1 MKKVLIGTI
10 IGGFMTVMGLVAP
23 ASATGSTPFTTP
35 PPPPFTQ
42 ALYGVA
48 PNFFG
53 GVAFAPN
60 GDPLVDEC
68 AFGGSPLHRFDHTTT
83 LPVTNGT
90 STLHPVTTESS
101 NAGCGL
107 TNHPNGALYTNT
119 SAGVIKLDAN
129 TGAQLA
135 GPFGPG
141 GRALG
146 IAVDPQTGN
155 LAYVESDST
164 IGFVDPGFTTTG
176 TLSTV
181 TSGGFVDQIIYDP
194 TGNYLFLSNRDL
206 NALTI
211 LKRDGTLVQNV
222 PLVFGGGP
230 DGIAFHATAPTF
242 VLTNNNDGSLT
253 RFDFPGSD
261 FTQTPTQSVFAS
273 GGFRGDMSQV
283 GPDGCLY
290 LTQAGTRYDDGT
302 VTGQNSLVQICPGFA
317 PPPGV
322 GGGDVPVTNTCD
334 RTITGDVPGS
344 VVVSAG
350 TTCLFKATVHGSM
363 TVQSGAAASVLNS
376 TVAGSFSASG
386 AAGLTICNS
395 HLSSVS
401 ITGSTKF
408 VLVGDGGDGSSS
420 CAGNTVSGSV
430 NLARQQG
437 GLELGGNTIAGSVI
451 VQSNLAPGTPPGT
464 PTEDAATEIEGN
476 QLRSSLV
483 CVSNTPA
490 PVNDGHVNTVAGSRS
505 GQCTGTF

>member
-10 IGGFMTVMGLVAP
+10 IGGFMTVMGLVVP

-35 PPPPFTQ
+35 PPAPFSQ
-42 ALYGVA
+42 ALYGVV
-48 PNFFG
+48 PSFLG

-60 GDPLVDEC
+60 GDPLVDNC
-68 AFGGSPLHRFDHTTT
+68 FDSGSAVYRFDHTTT

-90 STLHPVTTESS
+90 STLHPVTALPNS

-107 TNHPNGALYTNT
+107 ANHPNGALYTNT
-119 SAGVIKLDAN
+119 SSGVIKLDAN

-141 GRALG
+141 GDALG

-155 LAYVESDST
+155 LAYVLDSGA

-181 TSGGFVDQIIYDP
+181 TSGGFVDQITYDP
-194 TGNYLFLSNRDL
+194 TGNYLFLSNRSL

-211 LKRDGTLVQNV
+211 LKRDGTLVQNA
-222 PLVFGGGP
+222 PLAFGVGP

-242 VLTNNNDGSLT
+242 VLTNDNDGTLT

-261 FTQTPTQSVFAS
+261 FTMTPTQSIFAS

-290 LTQAGTRYDDGT
+290 LTQAGGRYDDGT
-302 VTGQNSLVQICPGFA
+302 VTGDNSLVQICPGFA
-317 PPPGV
+317 LPPGV
-322 GGGDVPVTNTCD
+322 GSDIPVTNTCD

-344 VVVSAG
+344 VVVPSG

-386 AAGLTICNS
+386 AAGITICNS

-401 ITGSTKF
+401 ITGSTRF
-408 VLVGDGGDGSSS
+408 VLIGDGGDGSSS

-430 NLARQQG
+430 NVSRQQG
-437 GLELGGNTIAGSVI
+437 GLELGGNTVTGSVI

-476 QLRSSLV
+476 QLRSSLI

-490 PVNDGHVNTVAGSRS
+490 PVNDGHVNTVVGSRS
-505 GQCTGTF
+505 GQCTGTL